1 MRSVAIGRSVL
12 VVGVDLAVRSVGLCS
27 LMPCA
32 DRFVEGVFGMGSTS
46 PMLTGLPQGYRNDRF
61 FGLVYDQVPVSADDL
76 TIIPGI
82 ETSEAVTLNRMGV
95 FHVAQIALWRHHHVV
110 AFAAELQMPPSQIV
124 AERWVEN
131 AQSLCSESSASVT
144 VSGPPA
150 PFLRTLALLTCAMMI
165 GLLFVYLMGQ
175 RAATPLHG
183 VLSAD
188 ITSIRVPARARLL
201 TAHVKPGDEVFSST
215 PLLTLEKASHL
226 ATINEQ
232 ERKVKQL
239 QNELRQAEAQSEL
252 ELAWRS
258 RELERE
264 LYDVRAQTHMIQEV
278 YQDSKLPNRTADVQ
292 EVPEPVVA
300 SRQGRTRLASVSTS
314 AVQNKVDRPR
324 QAGGIL
330 FFSGASGKST
340 IGTGLAEVETDLP
353 PRPVPTLVAQARPRA
368 ISEPSVGTIPAPVPR
383 TALAE
388 NLEARL
394 QRLEALRSILP
405 DQVRQAAGIE
415 HMRSRFQD
423 ESARL
428 EEMKQVSREL
438 SITSPG
444 YGVVGQVRFREGDNL
459 PEGEVML
466 KILHTDRRYV
476 VVYVPTR
483 RVNEL
488 QPGSEV
494 SLTFPGGQGYRG
506 AVTDLPMLAET
517 VTSTG
522 ESLVAVRIEP
532 VGRLWPHVPIGSQV
546 DVTAVD

>member
-1 MRSVAIGRSVL
+1 MR
-12 VVGVDLAVRSVGLCS
+12 
-27 LMPCA
+27 
-32 DRFVEGVFGMGSTS
+32 
-46 PMLTGLPQGYRNDRF
+46 
-61 FGLVYDQVPVSADDL
+61 
-76 TIIPGI
+76 
-82 ETSEAVTLNRMGV
+82 
-95 FHVAQIALWRHHHVV
+95 
-110 AFAAELQMPPSQIV
+110 
-124 AERWVEN
+124 
-131 AQSLCSESSASVT
+131 AQSH
-144 VSGPPA
+144 
-150 PFLRTLALLTCAMMI
+150 I
-165 GLLFVYLMGQ
+165 I
-175 RAATPLHG
+175 H
-183 VLSAD
+183 
-188 ITSIRVPARARLL
+188 
-201 TAHVKPGDEVFSST
+201 EV
-215 PLLTLEKASHL
+215 H
-226 ATINEQ
+226 
-232 ERKVKQL
+232 
-239 QNELRQAEAQSEL
+239 
-252 ELAWRS
+252 
-258 RELERE
+258 
-264 LYDVRAQTHMIQEV
+264 
-278 YQDSKLPNRTADVQ
+278 QDSRLPSRTADVQ
-292 EVPEPVVA
+292 ELPEPVVA
-300 SRQGRTRLASVSTS
+300 SRSGRTRLASVSTS
-314 AVQNKVDRPR
+314 SVPVKADRPR

-340 IGTGLAEVETDLP
+340 IGTGLAEVESDLP
-353 PRPVPTLVAQARPRA
+353 PRPVPTLIAQARPRA
-368 ISEPSVGTIPAPVPR
+368 VSEPATATVPTPVPR

-522 ESLVAVRIEP
+522 ESLVTVRIEP

-546 DVTAVD
+546 DVAVVD